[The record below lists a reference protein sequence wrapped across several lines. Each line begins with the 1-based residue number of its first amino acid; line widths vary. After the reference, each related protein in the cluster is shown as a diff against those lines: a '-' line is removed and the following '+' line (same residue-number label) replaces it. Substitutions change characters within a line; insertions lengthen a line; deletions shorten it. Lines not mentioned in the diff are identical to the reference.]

1 MSDGDLDQIRSIS
14 PSCGCVVLCSGFRQ
28 CNALLKGDCVVLYV
42 LSLSLSTE
50 TITTRDTLIIFRPT
64 YGTLGGIVISH
75 SSKIQNLFQNLMTRF
90 EENQWRSRGGGGGG
104 GAGTGSRQR
113 DYHNNQ
119 QESGEG
125 EGGGGGGSSGDGQDE
140 EWVAP
145 IRNMMLRGRPASWT
159 VAAAGPS
166 SSTAAAAGSG

>member
-1 MSDGDLDQIRSIS
+1 MVILIKSD
-14 PSCGCVVLCSGFRQ
+14 PSLLPVVVLCCVQAFASAML
-28 CNALLKGDCVVLYV
+28 CSKGTVLCCMC
-42 LSLSLSTE
+42 SLSLSTE

-90 EENQWRSRGGGGGG
+90 EENQWRSRGGGG